1 MRILVVSSIYP
12 GALERLE
19 SRHDVIRA
27 YDASRE
33 ELLSVVGD
41 REVIVVRSGVQ
52 ITREVME
59 NAPDLKL
66 VVRAGSGTDN
76 IDLAALAERGLE
88 LKRIPGPGARAVA
101 EMTFA
106 LLLALARNVVV
117 ADDLWR
123 SGHWAK
129 HELTGHLL
137 QGKTLG
143 IVGAGNIGS
152 TVGEMA
158 AAWGMDVIG
167 CVEHPDAQR
176 AAELAERGIRLVGDC
191 GEVLAAADFVTVHVP
206 LKPSTRGLIDA
217 DALALMKPGAF
228 LVNIARGGIVDEA
241 ALREALVEGRLA
253 GAALDVHEHEGEGN
267 ISPLADLRNVVL
279 TPHIGAGAVDT
290 QRQIGDIIVESIEQ
304 LAARLAAPGV
314 NGRTQA

>member
-12 GALERLE
+12 GALEHLE

-59 NAPDLKL
+59 HAPDLKL

-101 EMTFA
+101 AMSSA
-106 LLLALARNVVV
+106 PLLALAGNVVA

-158 AAWGMDVIG
+158 AAWGMDVI
-167 CVEHPDAQR
+167 
-176 AAELAERGIRLVGDC
+176 
-191 GEVLAAADFVTVHVP
+191 
-206 LKPSTRGLIDA
+206 
-217 DALALMKPGAF
+217 
-228 LVNIARGGIVDEA
+228 
-241 ALREALVEGRLA
+241 
-253 GAALDVHEHEGEGN
+253 
-267 ISPLADLRNVVL
+267 
-279 TPHIGAGAVDT
+279 
-290 QRQIGDIIVESIEQ
+290 
-304 LAARLAAPGV
+304 
-314 NGRTQA
+314 